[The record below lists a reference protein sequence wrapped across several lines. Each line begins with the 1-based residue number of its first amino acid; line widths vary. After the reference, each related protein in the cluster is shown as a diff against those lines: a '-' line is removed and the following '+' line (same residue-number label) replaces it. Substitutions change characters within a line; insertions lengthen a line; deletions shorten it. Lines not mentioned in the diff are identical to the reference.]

1 MRRGHGAPLTRK
13 EPGEAMKS
21 MRSSKDTK
29 PSEQAAMQ
37 PMTALRARLT
47 NDLPVENGTATGV
60 TGGWAAWFAFRA
72 QTTKTLDTA
81 TKTVEDDNRMQSF
94 DVQQ

>member
-1 MRRGHGAPLTRK
+1 MDSTRT
-13 EPGEAMKS
+13 
-21 MRSSKDTK
+21 SKDTK
-29 PSEQAAMQ
+29 PSEEAAMR

-47 NDLPVENGTATGV
+47 NDLPVENGTATAV
-60 TGGWAAWFAFRA
+60 KGGWAAWVAFRA

-81 TKTVEDDNRMQSF
+81 TKTVEDDSQMSSF